1 MNFTAAIKVPSDQ
14 LQFLQSVVEAPNAD
28 LGRDD
33 IVWEGYSDFT
43 PKGEWAL
50 FQVISS
56 GNPAVES
63 CWSQCVLFD
72 ARGNEITCSEVSET
86 LLGAF
91 EFDVDGTRYTVNVAA
106 E

>member
-1 MNFTAAIKVPSDQ
+1 MFSTTIKVPANKVE
-14 LQFLQSVVEAPNAD
+14 FLSSVMENPCAD

-56 GNPAVES
+56 GNPAEES

-72 ARGNEITCSEVSET
+72 ARGNEITTSEVSET